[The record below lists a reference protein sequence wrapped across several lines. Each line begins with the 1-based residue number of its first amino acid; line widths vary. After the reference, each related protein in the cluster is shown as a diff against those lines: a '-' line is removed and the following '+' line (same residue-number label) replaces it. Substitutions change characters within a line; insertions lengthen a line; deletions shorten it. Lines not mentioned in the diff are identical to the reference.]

1 MSVFYLALAI
11 LCNVAANVLF
21 KQASGLPGWSLEKL
35 GIFGLGLAI
44 GLANTLFY
52 IKALEDYALSVA
64 YPIFMAGSVILIT
77 ALSAWIFREYISIQ
91 KAAGLGAICVGLLLL
106 WKS

>member
-1 MSVFYLALAI
+1 MLR
-11 LCNVAANVLF
+11 
-21 KQASGLPGWSLEKL
+21 
-35 GIFGLGLAI
+35 
-44 GLANTLFY
+44 
-52 IKALEDYALSVA
+52 VA

-77 ALSAWIFREYISIQ
+77 ALSAWIFREEISLQ

>member
-1 MSVFYLALAI
+1 MTALYLALAVV
-11 LCNVAANVLF
+11 CNVIANILF
-21 KQASGLPGWSLEKL
+21 KQASGLPGWTMPKF

-52 IKALEDYALSVA
+52 IKALEEYALSVA

-77 ALSAWIFREYISIQ
+77 ALSAWIFREEISLQ
-91 KAAGLGAICVGLLLL
+91 KAAGLVAICVGLLLL